1 MLRCEAT
8 RRSGRDRPKNQNRNR
23 SGEFTLNNILQTC
36 AAAFVAASVLAA
48 PAFAERLLTGA
59 EAHAL
64 LSGQRFSF
72 FCVDGTRGEA
82 SYNKSGVATAN
93 YRLPVSPNEGE
104 MLTDHG
110 RVRHQGES
118 VCIRW
123 NTLNGGAEACF
134 RMTERQ
140 PGRYRIATD
149 DRIRWCDL
157 TVRGMT
163 ERADRN

>member
-1 MLRCEAT
+1 MNK
-8 RRSGRDRPKNQNRNR
+8 SIQ
-23 SGEFTLNNILQTC
+23 IC
-36 AAAFVAASVLAA
+36 AAAVVAATVVAA
-48 PAFAERLLTGA
+48 PALAERLLSGA

-64 LSGQRFSF
+64 LAGQRFNF

-82 SYNKSGVATAN
+82 SYAKSGVAVAN

-110 RVRHQGES
+110 RVRTDGDNI
-118 VCIRW
+118 CIRW
-123 NTLNGGAEACF
+123 KTLDGGTESCF

-140 PGRYRIATD
+140 PGRYRIATE
-149 DRIRWCDL
+149 DRIRWCDI
-157 TVRGMT
+157 TVRNMS